1 MEILLIHKGRKKVL
15 YRLIHARKNASNST
29 KKSFNAYAALAME
42 SSSSMDCGGEISSDA
57 DTGNGSSRHLTDE
70 EDEIEDTSQ

>member
-42 SSSSMDCGGEISSDA
+42 SSSSMDCGGEIRVQMLIQVMDHQ
-57 DTGNGSSRHLTDE
+57 G
-70 EDEIEDTSQ
+70 I